1 MKWSY
6 IKNTSAVL
14 SDKIDKFHTMNID
27 LGGQVLVVPIHINTV
42 IDGWTF
48 LLQGGAGRGGR
59 LPCSGVGCDERA
71 PE

>member
-48 LLQGGAGRGGR
+48 LLQGGAGGGGR
-59 LPCSGVGCDERA
+59 LLCSAVGRL
-71 PE
+71 